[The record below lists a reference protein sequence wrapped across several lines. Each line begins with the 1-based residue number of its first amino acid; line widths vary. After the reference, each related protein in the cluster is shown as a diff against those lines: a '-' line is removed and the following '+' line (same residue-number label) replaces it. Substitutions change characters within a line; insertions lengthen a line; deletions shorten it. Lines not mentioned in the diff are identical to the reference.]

1 MPRIRLPGMLQSHV
15 GNVPVVEVE
24 GSSIK
29 EVINNL
35 LDKFP
40 TLQPILTKDGKLGRN
55 VNVFLGS
62 EDIRFLNN
70 EETLV
75 KPTDEIHLV
84 PAVAGG

>member
-1 MPRIRLPGMLQSHV
+1 MPA
-15 GNVPVVEVE
+15 VEIE
-24 GSSIK
+24 GTTIK

-35 LDKFP
+35 IGKFP
-40 TLQPILTKDGKLGRN
+40 TLQPLLTRDGKLGRN
-55 VNVFLGS
+55 VNVFLES
-62 EDIRFLNN
+62 EDIRFLNH